1 MMDLG
6 VIPSDLAV
14 DLKEIEPASLTRE
27 PPAVGSLD
35 LSDLLVSQP
44 SLPRSMAAQSSPQL
58 TLQGT
63 WLIDPEGRSVQ

>member
-6 VIPSDLAV
+6 VITPDLAV

-35 LSDLLVSQP
+35 LSDLLVTQP
-44 SLPRSMAAQSSPQL
+44 SLPRTVTAQGDPQ
-58 TLQGT
+58 
-63 WLIDPEGRSVQ
+63 RV